1 MLLIYLFP
9 PHLWCRLCPY
19 DLADKFLDKLAPPY
33 VPEECLVLIPSVL
46 PFSCSDPVS
55 DFDLPFSFNELKGVI
70 SNLKDSA
77 PGDDKIPYSFF
88 AHLSDSS
95 LTYYLNLINSM
106 FITCVIPESWK
117 KQIILPILKP
127 GKSSSDVLSYRPI
140 ALSSPQ
146 IHNNLELYGEVSL
159 KDLC

>member
-1 MLLIYLFP
+1 
-9 PHLWCRLCPY
+9 
-19 DLADKFLDKLAPPY
+19 
-33 VPEECLVLIPSVL
+33 
-46 PFSCSDPVS
+46 
-55 DFDLPFSFNELKGVI
+55 
-70 SNLKDSA
+70 A

-106 FITCVIPESWK
+106 CITCVIPESWK

-140 ALSSPQ
+140 ALSSVMLKILEHLIKIRLDWFVESNSLLSDSQ
-146 IHNNLELYGEVSL
+146 NGFRRGKSTMDNLATFIVDILVAFSHTES
-159 KDLC
+159 